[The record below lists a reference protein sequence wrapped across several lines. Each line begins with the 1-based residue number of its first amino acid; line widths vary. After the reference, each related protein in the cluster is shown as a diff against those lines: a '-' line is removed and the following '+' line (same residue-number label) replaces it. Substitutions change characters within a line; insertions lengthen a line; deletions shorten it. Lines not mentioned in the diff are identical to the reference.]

1 MSETHPWPLTHSAAL
16 LLVLGFFLYSLQ
28 PWLNPFVLYLVV
40 LALVVSQR
48 RAGEYPL
55 LVPVVTLLT
64 LFWVL
69 VSTGYLLAPFL
80 VAMGLA
86 YLLDPVVDRLEGRGL
101 GRTLSIMVLITPVL
115 VLLTVG
121 IVFGLPAL
129 WRQLLELLRNMP
141 LLLERAQGWATGLE
155 ENVGQLPWVGQALRD
170 RLMDVDPEVL
180 MAALEARHGEVAQ
193 GAWAGILGVGRGLG
207 ALVSL
212 LGYVVLTPVLM
223 FYLLRDW
230 DRLVASV
237 NDLLPRPNRGAVAGF
252 FRDFDGL
259 LGRYLRGQI
268 TVAIIMGSITAVL
281 LWLWSF
287 PYAVLIGSLVTV
299 FSVVPYLGLVMS
311 LLPAILVAVTSG
323 DVTYALV
330 KVGVVFGV
338 VQGLEGTVVSPRIV
352 GDSVGLHPVWIL
364 LAITAGGFL
373 FGFVGLL
380 LAVPAA
386 ACLKLLAIRGIARYR
401 QSAAYLGHMETDLEE

>member
-1 MSETHPWPLTHSAAL
+1 
-16 LLVLGFFLYSLQ
+16 VLGFFLYSLQ

-40 LALVVSQR
+40 LALIVSQR

-115 VLLTVG
+115 VLLAVG

-129 WRQLLELLRNMP
+129 WRQLLELLRSMP

-155 ENVGQLPWVGQALRD
+155 ENLGQLPWVGQALRD